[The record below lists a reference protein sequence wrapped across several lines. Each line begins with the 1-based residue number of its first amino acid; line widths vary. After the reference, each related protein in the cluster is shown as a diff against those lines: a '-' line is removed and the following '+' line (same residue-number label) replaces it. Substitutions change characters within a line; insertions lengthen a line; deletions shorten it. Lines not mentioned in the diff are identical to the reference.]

1 MSTTPVPSKF
11 TPAHARRGMRDW
23 VELMAKDHG
32 VLRLWWH
39 NLHQIDID
47 MWRSNQ
53 PTPRRIEQA
62 AQLGIRTIINLRG
75 PRSDGGW
82 RLEAEACGRHG
93 LKLVDFTTR
102 SRAAPD
108 KQMLYDTK
116 SLFDRIEGPA
126 LLHCKSGADR
136 AGLMSA
142 LYLLMKKNRPV
153 AEASR
158 QLSLRYLH
166 VKQAKTGL
174 LDAFLAAYAPYEA
187 ERMAFFDWVKDIYD
201 PEKLQA
207 EFLSSSWADTLV
219 DQLLK
224 RE

>member
-1 MSTTPVPSKF
+1 ML
-11 TPAHARRGMRDW
+11 AGYADW
-23 VELMAKDHG
+23 LELMAKDHG

-39 NLHQIDID
+39 NLHQVDND
-47 MWRSNQ
+47 LWRSNQ

-82 RLEAEACGRHG
+82 RLEAEACARHG
-93 LKLVDFTTR
+93 MELVDFTAR
-102 SRAAPD
+102 SRAVPD
-108 KQMLYDTK
+108 KQMLYNTK
-116 SLFDRIEGPA
+116 ALFVSIKWPA
-126 LLHCKSGADR
+126 LMHCKSGADR

-142 LYLLMKKNRPV
+142 LYLLMQRNKPV
-153 AEASR
+153 AEASK
-158 QLSLRYLH
+158 QLSFRYLH

-187 ERMAFFDWVKDIYD
+187 EGMAFFDWVNTMYD
-201 PEKLQA
+201 PKTLQA
-207 EFLSSSWADTLV
+207 EFLSSSWADRLV
-219 DQLLK
+219 DQLFK

>member
-207 EFLSSSWADTLV
+207 EFLSSSWADRLI